1 MVVKIVENANTQI
14 TVDHIIVDSAVKAW
28 WNSQTYCRVRSWKE
42 RSVKQMIKIGLALI
56 GVAVVVGLYS
66 CVVAGKNTDN
76 AMHDYFEKYK

>member
-1 MVVKIVENANTQI
+1 MVVKNCRECEHTNNCRSYYSGLGCKKRDEILK
-14 TVDHIIVDSAVKAW
+14 HIAELEA
-28 WNSQTYCRVRSWKE
+28 E
-42 RSVKQMIKIGLALI
+42 RKKVKQMIKIGLALI